1 MMDLIISRL
10 ESFGYEVL
18 HSDLWVI
25 RFLIDKV
32 ENRVKSDCNID
43 EVPKELNNDLVDSV
57 VGNFLLE
64 KKTFDSDSLKSIN
77 FENVVKQ
84 IQEGDTNITF
94 SDNSKTP
101 EQRFDELIS
110 YLVNKEIDL
119 SCYRKIRW

>member
-1 MMDLIISRL
+1 MIDLVVSRL
-10 ESFGYEVL
+10 EGFGYEVL
-18 HSDLWVI
+18 HSDLLVI
-25 RFLIDKV
+25 KFLIDKV
-32 ENRVKSDCNID
+32 ENRVKSDCNVN
-43 EVPKELNNDLVDSV
+43 EVPKELNSELVDMV

-64 KKTFDSDSLKSIN
+64 KKTFDLDSLKSIN
-77 FENVVKQ
+77 FENVIKQ

-110 YLVNKEIDL
+110 YLVNKGIDL